1 MPVRASRLT
10 FGDVSWPLAP
20 QPFDRSSAL
29 FEPTASMLHQEH
41 RDGTEGPV
49 RTLLN
54 SITVQIAP
62 GKGAKKTK

>member
-1 MPVRASRLT
+1 
-10 FGDVSWPLAP
+10 
-20 QPFDRSSAL
+20 
-29 FEPTASMLHQEH
+29 MLHQEH